1 MFMTLIVV
9 IVIIIL
15 TASTFAGIRTFLH
28 RSIQFPVKT
37 GALPIDDHF
46 AQEIVN
52 GISSGLVPRI
62 VLAKICGEYFLENT
76 KVACLSGTSIAKAVV
91 VDLPN
96 DLIAK
101 SFASL
106 WQVCENNGAA
116 LSPALNQFAQQ
127 IRMEKE
133 LRQELSSSM
142 SGAKLSAWVLAG
154 LPLFGIVLA
163 GFLGVNSLE
172 WLAGSKIG
180 NFNIVAA
187 LILEVIGIIWV
198 RKITSRIEN
207 LL

>member
-1 MFMTLIVV
+1 MK
-9 IVIIIL
+9 IIMGVAITIL
-15 TASTFAGIRTFLH
+15 TASTLTGIRNFINK
-28 RSIQFPVKT
+28 SIKFPLKT
-37 GALPIDDHF
+37 KALPIDEYF

-76 KVACLSGTSIAKAVV
+76 RIACLSGTSITKAIKI
-91 VDLPN
+91 DLPS
-96 DLIAK
+96 DLVAK

-116 LSPALNQFAQQ
+116 LSPALSQFAQQ
-127 IRMEKE
+127 IRVEKE

-163 GFLGVNSLE
+163 GFLGVNTLE
-172 WLAGSKIG
+172 WLANSKIG
-180 NFNIVAA
+180 NFNIASA

>member
-1 MFMTLIVV
+1 MKLIAVMA
-9 IVIIIL
+9 IIIL
-15 TASTFAGIRTFLH
+15 TASTFAGIRTFLN

-37 GALPIDDHF
+37 KALPIDDHF

-62 VLAKICGEYFLENT
+62 VLAKICGEYLLENT
-76 KVACLSGTSIAKAVV
+76 RIACLSGTSITQALKI
-91 VDLPN
+91 DLLN
-96 DLIAK
+96 DLVAK

-127 IRMEKE
+127 IRVEKE

-142 SGAKLSAWVLAG
+142 SGAKLSAWVLAA

-172 WLAGSKIG
+172 WLANSKLG

-198 RKITSRIEN
+198 RRITSRIEN

>member
-1 MFMTLIVV
+1 MKIIMVV
-9 IVIIIL
+9 AIIIL
-15 TASTFAGIRTFLH
+15 TVSTLAGIRTFINK
-28 RSIQFPVKT
+28 SIKFPIKT
-37 GALPIDDHF
+37 KALLIDDHF

-62 VLAKICGEYFLENT
+62 VLANISGEYFLENT
-76 KVACLSGTSIAKAVV
+76 RIACLSGTSITEAIKI
-91 VDLPN
+91 DLPN
-96 DLIAK
+96 DLAAK
-101 SFASL
+101 GFASL

-127 IRMEKE
+127 IRVEKE

-163 GFLGVNSLE
+163 AFLGVNSLE
-172 WLAGSKIG
+172 WLANSKIG

-187 LILEVIGIIWV
+187 LILEVIGINWV
-198 RKITSRIEN
+198 KKITSRIEN

>member
-1 MFMTLIVV
+1 MTLIVV
-9 IVIIIL
+9 IAITIL
-15 TASTFAGIRTFLH
+15 TVSTLVGIRTFLH
-28 RSIQFPVKT
+28 RSIQFPIKT
-37 GALPIDDHF
+37 KALPIDDHF

-52 GISSGLVPRI
+52 GISSGLVPRM
-62 VLAKICGEYFLENT
+62 VLAKICEEYFLENT
-76 KVACLSGTSIAKAVV
+76 RIACLSGTSIKQAIKI
-91 VDLPN
+91 DLPN
-96 DLIAK
+96 DLVAK
-101 SFASL
+101 SFASF

-127 IRMEKE
+127 IRVEKE

-172 WLAGSKIG
+172 WLANSKIG

>member
-1 MFMTLIVV
+1 MTLIVV
-9 IVIIIL
+9 IAIIIL
-15 TASTFAGIRTFLH
+15 TASTFAGVRTFIN

-37 GALPIDDHF
+37 KALPMDDHF

-62 VLAKICGEYFLENT
+62 VLAKICGEYLLENT
-76 KVACLSGTSIAKAVV
+76 RIACLSGTSITQAIEI
-91 VDLPN
+91 DLPN
-96 DLIAK
+96 DLVAK

-116 LSPALNQFAQQ
+116 VSPALNQFAQQ
-127 IRMEKE
+127 IRVEKE

-172 WLAGSKIG
+172 WLANSKIG

-187 LILEVIGIIWV
+187 LILEAIGIIWV

>member
-1 MFMTLIVV
+1 MKIIMVV
-9 IVIIIL
+9 AIIIL
-15 TASTFAGIRTFLH
+15 TVSTLAGIKRFINK
-28 RSIQFPVKT
+28 SIKFPIKT
-37 GALPIDDHF
+37 KALPIDDHF

-62 VLAKICGEYFLENT
+62 VLAKICSEYFLENT
-76 KVACLSGTSIAKAVV
+76 RIACLSGTSITQAIKI
-91 VDLPN
+91 DLPN
-96 DLIAK
+96 DLVAK

-127 IRMEKE
+127 IRVEKE

-172 WLAGSKIG
+172 WLANSKIG

-187 LILEVIGIIWV
+187 LILEVIGIVWV
-198 RKITSRIEN
+198 KKITSRIEN

>member
-1 MFMTLIVV
+1 MVV
-9 IVIIIL
+9 AIIIL
-15 TASTFAGIRTFLH
+15 TVSTLAGIRTFINK
-28 RSIQFPVKT
+28 SIKFPIKT
-37 GALPIDDHF
+37 KALLIDDHF

-62 VLAKICGEYFLENT
+62 VLANISGEYFLENT
-76 KVACLSGTSIAKAVV
+76 RIACLSGTSITEAIKI
-91 VDLPN
+91 DLPN
-96 DLIAK
+96 DLAAK
-101 SFASL
+101 GFASL

-127 IRMEKE
+127 IRVEKE

-163 GFLGVNSLE
+163 AFLGVNSLE
-172 WLAGSKIG
+172 WLANSKIG

-187 LILEVIGIIWV
+187 LILEVIGINWV
-198 RKITSRIEN
+198 KKITSRIEN

>member
-1 MFMTLIVV
+1 MK
-9 IVIIIL
+9 IIMGVAITIL
-15 TASTFAGIRTFLH
+15 TASTLTGIRNFINK
-28 RSIQFPVKT
+28 SIKFPLKT
-37 GALPIDDHF
+37 KALPIDEYF

-76 KVACLSGTSIAKAVV
+76 RIACLSGTSITKAIKI
-91 VDLPN
+91 DLPS
-96 DLIAK
+96 DLVAK

-116 LSPALNQFAQQ
+116 LSPALSQFAQQ
-127 IRMEKE
+127 IRVEKE

-163 GFLGVNSLE
+163 GFLGVNTLE
-172 WLAGSKIG
+172 WLANSKIG
-180 NFNIVAA
+180 NFNIASA

-198 RKITSRIEN
+198 RKITSRIES

>member
-1 MFMTLIVV
+1 MTLVVV
-9 IVIIIL
+9 IAIIIL
-15 TASTFAGIRTFLH
+15 TVSTLTGLRIFLE
-28 RSIQFPVKT
+28 RSIQFSVKT
-37 GALPIDDHF
+37 RVLPIDDHF

-76 KVACLSGTSIAKAVV
+76 RIACLSGTSITQAIKI
-91 VDLPN
+91 DLPN
-96 DLIAK
+96 DLVAK

-127 IRMEKE
+127 IRVEKE

-172 WLAGSKIG
+172 WLANSKIG

>member
-1 MFMTLIVV
+1 
-9 IVIIIL
+9 L
-15 TASTFAGIRTFLH
+15 TASTFAGIRTFIN

-37 GALPIDDHF
+37 KALPIDDHF

-62 VLAKICGEYFLENT
+62 VLAKICGEYYLENT
-76 KVACLSGTSIAKAVV
+76 RIACLSGTSITQAIKI
-91 VDLPN
+91 DLPN
-96 DLIAK
+96 DLVAK

-127 IRMEKE
+127 IRVEKE

-172 WLAGSKIG
+172 WLANSRIG

-198 RKITSRIEN
+198 RKITSQIEN

>member
-1 MFMTLIVV
+1 MTLIVV
-9 IVIIIL
+9 IAIIIL
-15 TASTFAGIRTFLH
+15 TVSTLAGIRTFLNS
-28 RSIQFPVKT
+28 SIKFPVKT
-37 GALPIDDHF
+37 KTLPIDDNF

-62 VLAKICGEYFLENT
+62 VLSKICGEYFLENT
-76 KVACLSGTSIAKAVV
+76 RIACLSGTSITQAVGI
-91 VDLPN
+91 DLPN
-96 DLIAK
+96 DLVAK
-101 SFASL
+101 SFGSL

-116 LSPALNQFAQQ
+116 LSPALSQFAQQ
-127 IRMEKE
+127 IRVAKE
-133 LRQELSSSM
+133 LRQELFSSM

-172 WLAGSKIG
+172 WLANSKIG

>member
-1 MFMTLIVV
+1 MTLIVV
-9 IVIIIL
+9 IAITIL
-15 TASTFAGIRTFLH
+15 IVSTLAGIRTFLGK
-28 RSIQFPVKT
+28 SIKFPVKT
-37 GALPIDDHF
+37 KALPIDDHF

-62 VLAKICGEYFLENT
+62 VLAKICAEYFLENT
-76 KVACLSGTSIAKAVV
+76 KVACLSGASITQAIEI
-91 VDLPN
+91 DLPN
-96 DLIAK
+96 DLVAK

-127 IRMEKE
+127 IRVENE

-154 LPLFGIVLA
+154 LPLFGIALA
-163 GFLGVNSLE
+163 GFLGVNSPE
-172 WLAGSKIG
+172 WLANSKLG

>member
-1 MFMTLIVV
+1 MTLIVV
-9 IVIIIL
+9 IAIIIL
-15 TASTFAGIRTFLH
+15 TVSTLPGIRTFLT
-28 RSIQFPVKT
+28 RSIKFPVKT
-37 GALPIDDHF
+37 KALPIDDHF

-76 KVACLSGTSIAKAVV
+76 RIACLSGTSITQAINI
-91 VDLPN
+91 DLPN
-96 DLIAK
+96 NLVAK

-127 IRMEKE
+127 IRVEKE

-172 WLAGSKIG
+172 WLVNSKIG

>member
-1 MFMTLIVV
+1 MKISIVAA
-9 IVIIIL
+9 IIIL
-15 TASTFAGIRTFLH
+15 TVSTLAGVRTFVSK
-28 RSIQFPVKT
+28 SIKFSIKT
-37 GALPIDDHF
+37 KALPIDDNF

-76 KVACLSGTSIAKAVV
+76 RIACLSGTSITKAINI
-91 VDLPN
+91 DLPN
-96 DLIAK
+96 DLVAK
-101 SFASL
+101 GFASL

-127 IRMEKE
+127 IRAGKE

-163 GFLGVNSLE
+163 AFLGVNSLE
-172 WLAGSKIG
+172 WLANSKIG

-187 LILEVIGIIWV
+187 IILEVIGIIWV
-198 RKITSRIEN
+198 KKITSRIEN

>member
-1 MFMTLIVV
+1 MTLILV
-9 IVIIIL
+9 ITIIIL
-15 TASTFAGIRTFLH
+15 TVSTFAGIRTFLN
-28 RSIQFPVKT
+28 RSIQIPIKT
-37 GALPIDDHF
+37 KALPIDDYF

-76 KVACLSGTSIAKAVV
+76 RIACLFGTSITKAINI
-91 VDLPN
+91 DLPN
-96 DLIAK
+96 DLVAK

-127 IRMEKE
+127 IRVEKE
-133 LRQELSSSM
+133 LRQELSSLM

-163 GFLGVNSLE
+163 TFLGVNSLT
-172 WLAGSKIG
+172 WLANSKIG

>member
-1 MFMTLIVV
+1 MVV
-9 IVIIIL
+9 AIIIL
-15 TASTFAGIRTFLH
+15 TVSTLAEIKIFINK
-28 RSIQFPVKT
+28 SIKYPIKT
-37 GALPIDDHF
+37 KALPIDDNF

-62 VLAKICGEYFLENT
+62 VLSKICGGYFLENT
-76 KVACLSGTSIAKAVV
+76 RIACLSGTSITQAIKI
-91 VDLPN
+91 DLPN
-96 DLIAK
+96 DLVAK

-127 IRMEKE
+127 IRVENE

-154 LPLFGIVLA
+154 LPLFGIALA
-163 GFLGVNSLE
+163 GFLGVNSPE
-172 WLAGSKIG
+172 WLANSKLG

>member
-1 MFMTLIVV
+1 MTLIVV
-9 IVIIIL
+9 IAIIIL
-15 TASTFAGIRTFLH
+15 TVSTLTGIRTFLN
-28 RSIQFPVKT
+28 RSIKFPVKPK
-37 GALPIDDHF
+37 ALPIDNHF

-76 KVACLSGTSIAKAVV
+76 RIACLSGTSITQAIKI
-91 VDLPN
+91 DLPN
-96 DLIAK
+96 DLVAK

-116 LSPALNQFAQQ
+116 LSPALSQFAQQ
-127 IRMEKE
+127 IRVEKE

-172 WLAGSKIG
+172 WLANSKIG

-198 RKITSRIEN
+198 RKITSRIQN

>member
-1 MFMTLIVV
+1 MRLIFV
-9 IVIIIL
+9 IAIIIL
-15 TASTFAGIRTFLH
+15 TVSTLAGIRIFLNTT
-28 RSIQFPVKT
+28 IQFPIKSETV
-37 GALPIDDHF
+37 PIDDYF

-62 VLAKICGEYFLENT
+62 ILAKICEVYYLENT
-76 KVACLSGTSIAKAVV
+76 RVACLSGASITQAIKI
-91 VDLPN
+91 DLPN
-96 DLIAK
+96 DLVAK

-127 IRMEKE
+127 IRVEKE

-172 WLAGSKIG
+172 WLANSKIG

-198 RKITSRIEN
+198 KKITSRIEN

>member
-1 MFMTLIVV
+1 MKIIMVV
-9 IVIIIL
+9 AIIIL
-15 TASTFAGIRTFLH
+15 TVSTLAGIRTFINK
-28 RSIQFPVKT
+28 SIKFPIKT
-37 GALPIDDHF
+37 KALPIDDHF

-62 VLAKICGEYFLENT
+62 VLANISGEYFLENT
-76 KVACLSGTSIAKAVV
+76 RIACLSGTSITEAIKI
-91 VDLPN
+91 DLPN
-96 DLIAK
+96 DLAAK
-101 SFASL
+101 GFASL

-127 IRMEKE
+127 IRVEKE

-163 GFLGVNSLE
+163 AFLGVNSLE
-172 WLAGSKIG
+172 WLANSKIG

-187 LILEVIGIIWV
+187 LILEVIGINWV
-198 RKITSRIEN
+198 KKITSRIEN

>member
-1 MFMTLIVV
+1 MRLIVV
-9 IVIIIL
+9 IAITIL
-15 TASTFAGIRTFLH
+15 TVSTLTGIRTFLN

-37 GALPIDDHF
+37 NALPIDDHF

-62 VLAKICGEYFLENT
+62 VLAKICGEYLLENT
-76 KVACLSGTSIAKAVV
+76 RIACLSGTSITQAIEI
-91 VDLPN
+91 DLPN
-96 DLIAK
+96 DLVAK

-127 IRMEKE
+127 IRVENE

-163 GFLGVNSLE
+163 GFLGVNTLE
-172 WLAGSKIG
+172 WLANSKIG
-180 NFNIVAA
+180 NFNIMAA
-187 LILEVIGIIWV
+187 LILEVIGIVWV
-198 RKITSRIEN
+198 KKITSRLEN

>member
-1 MFMTLIVV
+1 MKITMVV
-9 IVIIIL
+9 AIIIL
-15 TASTFAGIRTFLH
+15 TVSTLAEIKIFINK
-28 RSIQFPVKT
+28 SIKYPIKT
-37 GALPIDDHF
+37 KALPIDDNF

-62 VLAKICGEYFLENT
+62 VLSKICGGYFLENT
-76 KVACLSGTSIAKAVV
+76 RIACLSGTSITQAIKI
-91 VDLPN
+91 DLPN
-96 DLIAK
+96 DLVAK

-127 IRMEKE
+127 IRVEKE

-172 WLAGSKIG
+172 WLANSKIG

-187 LILEVIGIIWV
+187 LILEVIGIVWV
-198 RKITSRIEN
+198 KKITSRIEN

>member
-1 MFMTLIVV
+1 MMLIVV
-9 IVIIIL
+9 IAIIIL
-15 TASTFAGIRTFLH
+15 TASTFAGIRTFIN

-37 GALPIDDHF
+37 KALPIDDHF

-62 VLAKICGEYFLENT
+62 VLSKICGEYFLENT
-76 KVACLSGTSIAKAVV
+76 RIACLSGTSITQAIKI
-91 VDLPN
+91 DLPN
-96 DLIAK
+96 DLVAK

-106 WQVCENNGAA
+106 WKVCENNGAA

-127 IRMEKE
+127 IRVEKE

-172 WLAGSKIG
+172 WLANSKIG

-198 RKITSRIEN
+198 SRITSQIEN

>member
-1 MFMTLIVV
+1 MTLIFAVA
-9 IVIIIL
+9 IIIL
-15 TASTFAGIRTFLH
+15 TASTFAGLRTFLH

-37 GALPIDDHF
+37 KAFPIDDHF
-46 AQEIVN
+46 TQAIVN

-62 VLAKICGEYFLENT
+62 VLAKICSEYFLENT
-76 KVACLSGTSIAKAVV
+76 RIACLSGTSITQAIEI
-91 VDLPN
+91 DLPN
-96 DLIAK
+96 DLVAK

-127 IRMEKE
+127 IRVEKE

-172 WLAGSKIG
+172 WLANSKIG

-187 LILEVIGIIWV
+187 FILEVIGIIWV
-198 RKITSRIEN
+198 RKITYRIEN

>member
-1 MFMTLIVV
+1 MKIIMVV
-9 IVIIIL
+9 AIIIL
-15 TASTFAGIRTFLH
+15 TFSTLAGIRTFINK
-28 RSIQFPVKT
+28 SIKFPIKT
-37 GALPIDDHF
+37 KALPIDDNF

-76 KVACLSGTSIAKAVV
+76 RIACLSGTSITEAIKI
-91 VDLPN
+91 DLPN
-96 DLIAK
+96 DLAAK
-101 SFASL
+101 GFASL

-127 IRMEKE
+127 IRVEKE

-163 GFLGVNSLE
+163 AFLGVNSLE
-172 WLAGSKIG
+172 WLANSKLG

-187 LILEVIGIIWV
+187 IILEVIGIIWV
-198 RKITSRIEN
+198 KKITSRIEN

>member
-1 MFMTLIVV
+1 MTLIVV
-9 IVIIIL
+9 IVITIL
-15 TASTFAGIRTFLH
+15 TASTFAGIRTFIN

-37 GALPIDDHF
+37 KALPIDDHF

-62 VLAKICGEYFLENT
+62 VLAKICVEYFLENT
-76 KVACLSGTSIAKAVV
+76 RIACLSGTSITQAIKI
-91 VDLPN
+91 DLPN
-96 DLIAK
+96 DLVAK

-127 IRMEKE
+127 IRVEKE

-172 WLAGSKIG
+172 WLANSRIG

-198 RKITSRIEN
+198 RKITSQIEN

>member
-1 MFMTLIVV
+1 MTLIVV
-9 IVIIIL
+9 IAIIIL
-15 TASTFAGIRTFLH
+15 TASTFAGIRTFIN

-37 GALPIDDHF
+37 KALLIDDHF

-62 VLAKICGEYFLENT
+62 ILAKICGEYFLENT
-76 KVACLSGTSIAKAVV
+76 RIACLSGTSITQDIEI
-91 VDLPN
+91 DLPN
-96 DLIAK
+96 NLVAK

-127 IRMEKE
+127 IRVEKE

-172 WLAGSKIG
+172 WLVNSKIG

>member
-1 MFMTLIVV
+1 MTLIVV
-9 IVIIIL
+9 IAIIIL
-15 TASTFAGIRTFLH
+15 TVSTLAGIRTFLN
-28 RSIQFPVKT
+28 RSIQFPIKT
-37 GALPIDDHF
+37 KALPIDDNF

-62 VLAKICGEYFLENT
+62 VLAKICGEYYLENT
-76 KVACLSGTSIAKAVV
+76 RIACLSGTSITQAIKI
-91 VDLPN
+91 DLPN
-96 DLIAK
+96 DLVAK

-127 IRMEKE
+127 IRVEKE

-142 SGAKLSAWVLAG
+142 SGVKLSAWVLAG

-172 WLAGSKIG
+172 WLANSKIG

-198 RKITSRIEN
+198 RRITSRIEN

>member
-1 MFMTLIVV
+1 MSLIVV
-9 IVIIIL
+9 AIIII
-15 TASTFAGIRTFLH
+15 TVSTLAEIRTFLD

-37 GALPIDDHF
+37 KSLPIDSHF

-52 GISSGLVPRI
+52 GISSGLVPRF
-62 VLAKICGEYFLENT
+62 VLAKICGEYILENT
-76 KVACLSGTSIAKAVV
+76 KVACFSGASNTQAIEI
-91 VDLPN
+91 DLPN
-96 DLIAK
+96 DLVAK
-101 SFASL
+101 SFALL

-116 LSPALNQFAQQ
+116 FSPALNQFAQQ
-127 IRMEKE
+127 IRVENE

-172 WLAGSKIG
+172 WLANSKIG

-187 LILEVIGIIWV
+187 LILEVIGIVWV
-198 RKITSRIEN
+198 KKITSRIEK

>member
-1 MFMTLIVV
+1 MTLIVV
-9 IVIIIL
+9 IAITIL
-15 TASTFAGIRTFLH
+15 TVSTLVGIRTFLH
-28 RSIQFPVKT
+28 RSIQFPIKT
-37 GALPIDDHF
+37 KALPIDDHF

-52 GISSGLVPRI
+52 GISSGLVPRM
-62 VLAKICGEYFLENT
+62 VLAKICEEYFLENT
-76 KVACLSGTSIAKAVV
+76 RIACLSGTSIKQAIKI
-91 VDLPN
+91 DLPN
-96 DLIAK
+96 DLVAK
-101 SFASL
+101 SFASF

-127 IRMEKE
+127 IRVEKE

-172 WLAGSKIG
+172 WLANSKIG

-198 RKITSRIEN
+198 SRITSQIEN